1 MTQAPNDRSCMCCSG
16 PFAFILYLTAS
27 LGPSRMHELFV
38 PYFRVSTDQQGRSGL
53 GLEAQQRA
61 VGEYVR
67 GVGGEMLDEFIE
79 IESGKRSDRPELAR
93 ALAHARRKK
102 ATLVV
107 AKLDRLARNTHFI
120 TSLQRSGVSFRA
132 ADMPQANEFMVQII
146 AAVAEYEARLI
157 SERTKAGLASAR
169 ARGVKLGKIEN
180 LARGNHA
187 AARSNAARALAI
199 AARMR
204 PVIDALTA
212 EGVSSARGLA
222 RLLNARGYVTDRG
235 CQWHPMTVGRLLK
248 RKA

>member
-1 MTQAPNDRSCMCCSG
+1 MP
-16 PFAFILYLTAS
+16 
-27 LGPSRMHELFV
+27 ELFV

-61 VGEYVR
+61 VAEYVR

-79 IESGKRSDRPELAR
+79 VESGKRSDRPELAR

-120 TSLQRSGVSFRA
+120 TSLQQSGVSFRA

-169 ARGVKLGKIEN
+169 ARGVKLGKTEN

-187 AARSNAARALAI
+187 AARLNAARARAV
-199 AARMR
+199 AVRMR
-204 PVIDALTA
+204 PVIDGMKV
-212 EGVSSARGLA
+212 EGATSARALA
-222 RLLNARGYVTDRG
+222 QLLNARGYVTDRG
-235 CQWHPMTVGRLLK
+235 CHWHPTTVARLLG
-248 RKA
+248 RS

>member
-1 MTQAPNDRSCMCCSG
+1 M
-16 PFAFILYLTAS
+16 
-27 LGPSRMHELFV
+27 FV

-53 GLEAQQRA
+53 GLEAQRRA
-61 VGEYVR
+61 VADYVR

-79 IESGKRSDRPELAR
+79 VESGKRSDRPELAR

-120 TSLQRSGVSFRA
+120 TSLQKSGVSFRA

-169 ARGVKLGKIEN
+169 ARGVKLGKIDN

-187 AARSNAARALAI
+187 AARSNKARSYAV

-204 PVIDALTA
+204 PVIEGLRSEGAATA
-212 EGVSSARGLA
+212 QEQSR
-222 RLLNARGYVTDRG
+222 RLNAKGHLTDRG
-235 CQWHPMTVGRLLK
+235 CQWHPTTVTRLLK
-248 RKA
+248 KLGERP